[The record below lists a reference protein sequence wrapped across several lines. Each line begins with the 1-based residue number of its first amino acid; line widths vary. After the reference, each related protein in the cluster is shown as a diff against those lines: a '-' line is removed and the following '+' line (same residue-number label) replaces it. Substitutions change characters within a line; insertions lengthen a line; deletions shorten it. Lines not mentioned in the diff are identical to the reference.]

1 MNSQTQTFQLADDGQ
16 IPNNPDLPVIIYKAV
31 FKEQPDEIEA
41 AFNRHQWTGSWTGG
55 VYDYHHY
62 HSNTHEVLGVKA
74 GQATVLIGGD
84 QGERLELHQG
94 DVILLPAGT
103 GHKNAESSP
112 DFEVVGAYPGG
123 KSPNMKKKTHQI
135 VYKHWQKSKMSL
147 FRRLILSMVMRGR
160 CLKSGK
166 NEDCC
171 LPAQIE
177 HLPADLKEIPA
188 KTAEIPAKLPN
199 LPAEQILK
207 KPEEHTLFWLPLF
220 Y

>member
-1 MNSQTQTFQLADDGQ
+1 MNSETQTFQLADDGQ

-112 DFEVVGAYPGG
+112 DFEV
-123 KSPNMKKKTHQI
+123 
-135 VYKHWQKSKMSL
+135 W
-147 FRRLILSMVMRGR
+147 R
-160 CLKSGK
+160 
-166 NEDCC
+166 
-171 LPAQIE
+171 
-177 HLPADLKEIPA
+177 
-188 KTAEIPAKLPN
+188 
-199 LPAEQILK
+199 K
-207 KPEEHTLFWLPLF
+207 KPEYEEKRPIRSCTSTGRNQKCPCSAD
-220 Y
+220 

>member
-1 MNSQTQTFQLADDGQ
+1 MNSQTQTFQLGDDGQ

-123 KSPNMKKKTHQI
+123 TSPNMKKKDPSDRVQA
-135 VYKHWQKSKMSL
+135 L
-147 FRRLILSMVMRGR
+147 
-160 CLKSGK
+160 
-166 NEDCC
+166 
-171 LPAQIE
+171 
-177 HLPADLKEIPA
+177 
-188 KTAEIPAKLPN
+188 AEIKNVPVPQTDPVYGDEGPML
-199 LPAEQILK
+199 
-207 KPEEHTLFWLPLF
+207 EEWKE
-220 Y
+220 